1 MNLEVQPLLASGKLI
16 DLFPDWPDE
25 TFPLYMLYP
34 SRTLP
39 PAKLRAFIDF
49 VQTIAGQRSDG

>member
-1 MNLEVQPLLASGKLI
+1 
-16 DLFPDWPDE
+16 
-25 TFPLYMLYP
+25 MLYP

-49 VQTIAGQRSDG
+49 VQTVAGQRANVDGST